1 MARTPPVSLAGQ
13 LAAHHFSLSR
23 KGWHIRALWNMM
35 GSLGSGEIRLVVVL
49 SPYVHSIIIYNYY
62 YNQVLYFREWLHMR
76 IMCS

>member
-1 MARTPPVSLAGQ
+1 
-13 LAAHHFSLSR
+13 
-23 KGWHIRALWNMM
+23 M

-62 YNQVLYFREWLHMR
+62 YNRVLYFREWLHMR